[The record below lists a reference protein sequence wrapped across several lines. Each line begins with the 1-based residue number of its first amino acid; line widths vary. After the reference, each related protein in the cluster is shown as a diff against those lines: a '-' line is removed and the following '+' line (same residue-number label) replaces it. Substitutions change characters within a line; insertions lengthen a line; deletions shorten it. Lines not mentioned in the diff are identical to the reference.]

1 MQPNNQYPENQVLET
16 QPIQA
21 TVVPVQ
27 PDESRAQL
35 NSLVQEQASQI
46 EPQQTAPTITTE
58 LVAESSQSQS
68 SVENDTVSNSSLSS
82 ELPEV
87 MPVSWQSHEYT
98 QYDKSPVWYV
108 ILLIVTSVL
117 IGLSILFN
125 AWSFAVLI
133 PIMVV
138 ALMMYAHR
146 PPQTVNYTVSEQGLY
161 INDTLHPMGE
171 FRAFAVGKEMDH
183 NSLVLIP
190 IKRFRPSIKI
200 SFPDEVGESIVDV
213 IGAFIPSQDFQI
225 DLFDKIIQKLR
236 I

>member
-1 MQPNNQYPENQVLET
+1 MQPNNQYPENQALET

-21 TVVPVQ
+21 TVVPVP

-68 SVENDTVSNSSLSS
+68 SVENDTGSNSSLLS

-98 QYDKSPVWYV
+98 QYDKSPIWYV

-125 AWSFAVLI
+125 AWSFAVLSTRSS
-133 PIMVV
+133 
-138 ALMMYAHR
+138 A
-146 PPQTVNYTVSEQGLY
+146 G
-161 INDTLHPMGE
+161 
-171 FRAFAVGKEMDH
+171 
-183 NSLVLIP
+183 
-190 IKRFRPSIKI
+190 
-200 SFPDEVGESIVDV
+200 
-213 IGAFIPSQDFQI
+213 
-225 DLFDKIIQKLR
+225 
-236 I
+236 